1 MRRRSD
7 TGAAILVGAVG
18 LLAAGTGT
26 LQAQDTTG
34 LAITSDAMEID
45 LSGRVQTQVATS
57 SCSDFP
63 FEAGSPCSEQA
74 PAVDMFL
81 RRARFTLGIQI
92 SDLVDAEI
100 QPDFSGVDQVDLKDA
115 WGRLS
120 FSPSLRVMMGHHKR
134 PFDGFQLTSS
144 TRILTI
150 ERDLDVPGVPGLA
163 APSLDELTTR
173 FRLSDRDVGVTAH
186 GAPPGT
192 GLQYWV
198 GVFNGQ
204 GPEDNGDLNTDKQL
218 VGRVQYTFRP
228 GGSLP
233 VSLAVAGAST
243 DLPVEGQED
252 QPGVRASGE
261 RYANLELWAELGAF
275 APGPHVQAG
284 MILGDNPLQTPAGDP
299 VSTDPVA
306 GDRELASSRAWQVIG
321 AYRLAVPGSEILAAV
336 EPVFR
341 VTAAEPNT
349 DVDDDEA
356 WGVTPG
362 VQIFFG
368 GRNKLALNWD
378 LVFFSDDQAESV
390 SSFKTQFQ
398 VHF

>member
-1 MRRRSD
+1 MRRRKD
-7 TGAAILVGAVG
+7 TGAAVLGALA
-18 LLAAGTGT
+18 LLAGASGA
-26 LQAQDTTG
+26 LRAQDTTG
-34 LAITSDAMEID
+34 LVITADAVEID
-45 LSGRVQTQVATS
+45 LSGRVQTQTATS
-57 SCSDFP
+57 SCSGFP
-63 FEAGSPCSEQA
+63 FEAGSPCTGQA

-81 RRARFTLGIQI
+81 RRARFTLGIEI
-92 SDLVDAEI
+92 SELVDAEI
-100 QPDFSGVDQVDLKDA
+100 QPDFSGVDQVELKDA
-115 WGRLS
+115 WGRLN
-120 FSPSLRVMMGHHKR
+120 FSPSFRVMVGHFKR

-150 ERDLDVPGVPGLA
+150 ERDLDVPGVPGPA

-192 GLQYWV
+192 GLRYWV

-204 GPEDNGDLNTDKQL
+204 GPEDDGDLNTDKQL
-218 VGRVQYTFRP
+218 VGRLQYTFRP

-233 VSLAVAGAST
+233 LSVAVAGAST
-243 DLPVEGQED
+243 DLPVRGQGD

-261 RYANLELWAELGAF
+261 RYTNLELWAELGEF

-284 MILGDNPLQTPAGDP
+284 LMLGDNPLQTPAGDP
-299 VSTDPVA
+299 IVTDAPVA
-306 GDRELASSRAWQVIG
+306 DRAFASARAWQVIG

-341 VTAAEPNT
+341 VTGAEPNT

-378 LVFFSDDQAESV
+378 LVFFSDDRAESV
-390 SSFKTQFQ
+390 NSFKAQFQ